1 MDRPPSIFPEM
12 MKRYAIATLLLAAST
27 QLSAQEIVTLNYGNN
42 VVNGQTVAVVGS
54 ASTFEL
60 DASLG
65 VTLNSSAERTLRV
78 KRYELW
84 PVDGTSNTFCWGEC
98 YLPYNAGERPLWVGS
113 LTETLQPATL
123 FEGFHAYFYPAGT
136 EGLTKFRFVWYPADA
151 PTDTAYVDI
160 VFDTRANAVGQ
171 QELTAA
177 APVVDVF
184 PNPATGADL
193 TLRFSG
199 DVAGAQWVLRNA
211 VGAVE
216 RQGAVRAGTNNV
228 AVDLG
233 GLATGVY
240 FASIVRQGRMVA
252 TRRVVITR

>member
-1 MDRPPSIFPEM
+1 MLRSQPYSEM
-12 MKRYAIATLLLAAST
+12 MKRYAIAALLLATGAH
-27 QLSAQEIVTLNYGNN
+27 LSAQEIVTLNYGNN
-42 VVNGQTVAVVGS
+42 VVNGQTLAIVGS

-60 DASLG
+60 DATLG
-65 VTLNSSAERTLRV
+65 VTLNSTTQRTLRV
-78 KRYELW
+78 KRYEVW

-98 YLPYNAGERPLWVGS
+98 YIPFNAGERPVWVS
-113 LTETLQPATL
+113 DLTETLQPATL
-123 FEGFHAYFYPAGT
+123 FEGFHAYYYPAGT
-136 EGLTKFRFVWYPADA
+136 EGLTKFRFVWYPTDA

-177 APVVDVF
+177 APAVEVF
-184 PNPATGADL
+184 PNPATGANL

-216 RQGAVRAGTNNV
+216 RQGGLRGGVADV
-228 AVDLG
+228 AVNLD

>member
-42 VVNGQTVAVVGS
+42 VVNGQTLTIVGS
-54 ASTFEL
+54 ASTYEL
-60 DASLG
+60 DATLG
-65 VTLNSSAERTLRV
+65 VTLNQASADSILV
-78 KRYELW
+78 KRYEVW
-84 PVDGTSNTFCWGEC
+84 PVDGTMNTFCWGLC
-98 YLPYNAGERPLWVGS
+98 YTPYSAGDRPLWISGLSVNMEPGN
-113 LTETLQPATL
+113 LY
-123 FEGFHAYFYPAGT
+123 EGFHAYFYPAGT

-216 RQGAVRAGTNNV
+216 RQGTVRAGTNNV

>member
-1 MDRPPSIFPEM
+1 MFRPQPYPEM
-12 MKRYAIATLLLAAST
+12 MKRYAIAALLLASGAHLT
-27 QLSAQEIVTLNYGNN
+27 AQEIVTLNYGNN
-42 VVNGQTVAVVGS
+42 VVNGQTLAIVGT

-60 DASLG
+60 EASLG
-65 VTLNSSAERTLRV
+65 VTLNSDVQRTLRV
-78 KRYELW
+78 KRYEVW

-98 YLPYNAGERPLWVGS
+98 YIPYSAGERPLWVS
-113 LTETLQPATL
+113 NLTETLQPATL
-123 FEGFHAYFYPAGT
+123 FDGFHAYYYPAGT
-136 EGLTKFRFVWYPADA
+136 EGLTKFRFVWYPTDA

-177 APVVDVF
+177 APAVEVF
-184 PNPATGADL
+184 PNPATGANL

-199 DVAGAQWVLRNA
+199 DLGGAQWVLNNA
-211 VGAVE
+211 LGAVE
-216 RQGAVRAGTNNV
+216 RQGSLRAGAGDV
-228 AVDLG
+228 AVNLD
-233 GLATGVY
+233 GLPSGVY